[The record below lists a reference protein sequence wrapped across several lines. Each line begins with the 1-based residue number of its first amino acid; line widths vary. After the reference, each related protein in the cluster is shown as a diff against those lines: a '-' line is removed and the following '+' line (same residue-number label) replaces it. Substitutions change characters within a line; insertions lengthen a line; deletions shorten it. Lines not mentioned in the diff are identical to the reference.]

1 MIMELMANHWVLYV
15 VCSVAVFAEMFFAKK
30 WFKIFTA
37 KIKNAKL
44 KSATNLVL
52 GTLTCMAFAAAQM
65 WALCDVFS
73 GTFHW
78 HFVVAAGLTA
88 TGAYL
93 VIEKVF
99 GNAETTKLGETFRS
113 VVSHSDLFDGE
124 ISAGGAVKVAEQLHG
139 LVAKIDQKKA
149 EKESKAIDEVVSRL
163 DAFLEDG
170 KVTEEEKKSAE
181 TFLANYSAD
190 DLKGNPTYEKY
201 LQLLA
206 QK

>member
-1 MIMELMANHWVLYV
+1 METQ
-15 VCSVAVFAEMFFAKK
+15 KPP
-30 WFKIFTA
+30 
-37 KIKNAKL
+37 
-44 KSATNLVL
+44 NL
-52 GTLTCMAFAAAQM
+52 
-65 WALCDVFS
+65 
-73 GTFHW
+73 
-78 HFVVAAGLTA
+78 
-88 TGAYL
+88 
-93 VIEKVF
+93 
-99 GNAETTKLGETFRS
+99 ETFRS

-201 LQLLA
+201 LQLLN